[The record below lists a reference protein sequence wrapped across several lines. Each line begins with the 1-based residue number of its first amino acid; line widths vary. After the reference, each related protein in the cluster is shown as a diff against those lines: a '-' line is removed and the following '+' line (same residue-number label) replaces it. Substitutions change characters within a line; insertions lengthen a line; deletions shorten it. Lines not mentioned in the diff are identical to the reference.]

1 MNKILGLIILI
12 LTPLTLISFKKK
24 ETNFYIEEK
33 EEPEVKISYNNEQL
47 NMNLEEY
54 VIGVIAAEMP
64 ASFEVEAL
72 KAQAIAARTFALK
85 KLEEKDCLLTD
96 ITDQV
101 YIDETKMKE
110 KWQDEYDLY
119 YNKIKEVVEATKGK
133 VLKYQDKLINAYYY
147 ARSNGYTE
155 SSINVFNEKIEY
167 LNSKESLFEPLDIRE
182 TKMEKQEF
190 CNKLNIDCNEIRI
203 DSIIKDESKRVSSLL
218 INDKLFTGIEIRK
231 LLNLRSTDFDIK
243 IGDEISIT
251 TTGYG
256 HGVGMSQYG
265 ANALAKNGYTY
276 EEILKYYYEK
286 TEIYNL

>member
-1 MNKILGLIILI
+1 MNKLLGLLIII
-12 LTPLTLISFKKK
+12 LTPFTLISFKKK

-33 EEPEVKISYNNEQL
+33 KEPEVKISYNNEQL

-72 KAQAIAARTFALK
+72 KAQAVAARTFALK

-101 YIDETKMKE
+101 YIDETKMRE
-110 KWQDEYDLY
+110 KWQDDYDLY
-119 YNKIKEVVEATKGK
+119 YNKIKEVVEKTKGE

-155 SSINVFNEKIEY
+155 SSINVFNEKTDY

-182 TKMEKQEF
+182 IKMEKQEF
-190 CNKLNIDCNEIRI
+190 CNKLNITCNEIKI
-203 DSIIKDESKRVSSLL
+203 DSIMKDESKRVSSLL
-218 INDKLFTGIEIRK
+218 INNKLFTGIEIRK
-231 LLNLRSTDFDIK
+231 LLNLRSTDFTIK
-243 IGDEISIT
+243 ISDEITIT

-276 EEILKYYYEK
+276 EEILKYYYEN
-286 TEIYNL
+286 TEISNL

>member
-1 MNKILGLIILI
+1 MNKLLGLLIII
-12 LTPLTLISFKKK
+12 LTPFTLISFKKK

-33 EEPEVKISYNNEQL
+33 KEPEVKISYNNEQL

-72 KAQAIAARTFALK
+72 KAQAVAARTIALK

-101 YIDETKMKE
+101 YIDETKMRE
-110 KWQDEYDLY
+110 KWQDDYDLY
-119 YNKIKEVVEATKGK
+119 YNKIKEVVEKTKGE

-155 SSINVFNEKIEY
+155 SSINVFNEKTDY

-182 TKMEKQEF
+182 IKMEKQEF
-190 CNKLNIDCNEIRI
+190 CNKLNITCNEIKI
-203 DSIIKDESKRVSSLL
+203 DSIMKDESKRVSSLL
-218 INDKLFTGIEIRK
+218 INNKLFTGIEIRK
-231 LLNLRSTDFDIK
+231 LLNLRSTDFTIK
-243 IGDEISIT
+243 ISDEITIT

-276 EEILKYYYEK
+276 EEILKYYYEN
-286 TEIYNL
+286 TEISNL